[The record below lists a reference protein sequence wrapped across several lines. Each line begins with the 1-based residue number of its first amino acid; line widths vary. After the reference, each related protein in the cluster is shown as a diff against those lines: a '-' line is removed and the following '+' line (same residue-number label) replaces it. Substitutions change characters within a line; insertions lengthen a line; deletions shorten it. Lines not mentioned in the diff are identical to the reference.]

1 MPQLIEVKSI
11 VSDTLKMASLAM
23 QSIEDSVHSL
33 GDRDVDMAGKVID
46 RDEEIDRLNQAI
58 DKKCLD
64 ALGSNLE
71 GRTLRVVA
79 ATYRLIVDLERIGDY
94 SVSVSRVTRALANKP
109 VSGTSIEIMK
119 MAEIARHMLKQS
131 MDSYASPDSDNLEQI
146 FTDDLEIDRL
156 YGVVFYKGLEEIVHE
171 PGTATNVIYLIIA
184 ARALERIGDHITDIA
199 ERIEYIK
206 TGRLTERSIPMHV
219 PFGERDSSWE

>member
-1 MPQLIEVKSI
+1 MPQLIEVQSI
-11 VSDTLKMASLAM
+11 VADTQKMASLAM
-23 QSIEDSVHSL
+23 QSLEDSVHSL
-33 GDRDVDMAGKVID
+33 GDRDVDLAAKVID
-46 RDEEIDRLNQAI
+46 RDEEIDRLNIAI

-64 ALGSNLE
+64 ALGSHLE

-109 VSGTSIEIMK
+109 VSGTSIEIMR
-119 MAEIARHMLKQS
+119 MAEIAGHMLKQS
-131 MDSYASPDSDNLEQI
+131 MDSYVSSDPVNLEQV
-146 FTDDLEIDRL
+146 FTDDQEIDRL
-156 YGVVFYKGLEEIVHE
+156 YGEVFHKGLEEIVHE

-199 ERIEYIK
+199 ERVEYIK
-206 TGRLTERSIPMHV
+206 TGRLTERSVPMHV
-219 PFGERDSSWE
+219 PFGERDVTWE